1 MPRRI
6 SLYVSLEIVTLHI
19 CLTPEQRA
27 DITHEIDKQTLSRQ
41 RQKMHKKQRDYKNN
55 VTEVQRIEAGEN
67 RQNDHPHY

>member
-41 RQKMHKKQRDYKNN
+41 RQKDAQKNKGR
-55 VTEVQRIEAGEN
+55 EEI
-67 RQNDHPHY
+67 D